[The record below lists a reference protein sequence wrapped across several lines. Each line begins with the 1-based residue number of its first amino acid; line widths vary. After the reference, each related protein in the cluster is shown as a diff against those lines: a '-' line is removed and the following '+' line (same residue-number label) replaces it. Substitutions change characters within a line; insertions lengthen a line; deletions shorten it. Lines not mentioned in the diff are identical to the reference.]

1 MFSFERKLEP
11 LVMDNNIWEDQRVWE
26 RQSHSLSASQS
37 VDCFPG
43 TFSLRVSFHSPG
55 AFTQSLEL
63 AVQRSASKQV
73 EDEC

>member
-37 VDCFPG
+37 VDYFPG